1 MEIIPAIDIK
11 QKKLVRLIGGRFDS
25 CTYYSMTPIEAA
37 CLWEKQGAD
46 WLHLVDLDG
55 AAEGKL
61 VNIDIVEQ
69 ILKNVSIPIQL
80 GGGIR
85 TEDDLRKVFS
95 LGVSRAV
102 VSTSFLEDVDFQK
115 DLVRKYNNN
124 LAISLD
130 VKENKIMVRGWIKQL
145 SLDLETVL
153 IKFEKLN
160 IKLLIYTDISKD
172 GALTGM
178 DIENLKKFLRLSSIP
193 VIASGGITTLKQ
205 IEELG
210 RINENLYGIIIGK
223 ALYEQKFKLKEALSV
238 ICKCK

>member
-37 CLWEKQGAD
+37 CLWEKQGAS

-61 VNIDIVEQ
+61 VNIDIVEH

-95 LGVSRAV
+95 LGVSRV
-102 VSTSFLEDVDFQK
+102 IISTSFLEDVDFQK

-130 VKENKIMVRGWIKQL
+130 VKENKIMVRGWVKQL
-145 SLDLETVL
+145 SLDLETAL
-153 IKFEKLN
+153 TKFGKLN

-172 GALTGM
+172 GTLSGI
-178 DIENLKKFLRLSSIP
+178 DIEKLKKFLGLSPIP
-193 VIASGGITTLKQ
+193 VIASGGISTLKQ
-205 IEELG
+205 IEDL
-210 RINENLYGIIIGK
+210 RKINRNLYWIIIGK
-223 ALYEQKFKLKEALSV
+223 ALYEKKFKFREAISV
-238 ICKCK
+238 ANK